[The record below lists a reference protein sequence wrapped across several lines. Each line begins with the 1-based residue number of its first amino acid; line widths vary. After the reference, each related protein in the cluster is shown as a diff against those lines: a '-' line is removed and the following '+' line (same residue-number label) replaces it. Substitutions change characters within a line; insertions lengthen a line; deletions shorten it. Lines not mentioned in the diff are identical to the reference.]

1 MGFNPDFPSQYQ
13 STDNANSFQLVD
25 AIGQYST
32 QSDTITNLG
41 FPASLLGKYILLHSG
56 DDTFTGTSF
65 NSPVWDNIA
74 NGNRGIDNLL
84 GTLFSR
90 DFLRG
95 GKENDFIS
103 GTDGGDDFL
112 LGDAE
117 DDTIF
122 ASVAG
127 NNILRGGQ
135 GSDSLNGANGID
147 LLIGDFGIDFL
158 FGGNNK
164 DYFVLR
170 TDSNG
175 DLKNLSGSTND
186 IDTITDF
193 KIADD
198 YIVLPGINTL
208 NEVKLEAVPGTAND
222 FYVGIIQPDF
232 SVLYAGRVN
241 SDGAIL
247 PERDI
252 LVGDKA
258 TTAYNAADGNDP
270 SRFLNNHNIFDVA

>member
-1 MGFNPDFPSQYQ
+1 MGFNPEFPSQYQ
-13 STDNANSFQLVD
+13 PTDNANTFLIVEG
-25 AIGQYST
+25 IGQLSN
-32 QSDTITNLG
+32 QSDTITNLNY
-41 FPASLLGKYILLHSG
+41 PQSLRGKYILLHSG
-56 DDTFTGTSF
+56 DDIFTGTSF
-65 NSPVWDNIA
+65 NSPGWDNIA
-74 NGNRGIDNLL
+74 NGNRGVDNLI
-84 GTLFSR
+84 GSLFSR

-95 GKENDFIS
+95 GREADFIS

-117 DDTIF
+117 DDTVF

-147 LLIGDFGIDFL
+147 LLIGDFGVDFL
-158 FGGNNK
+158 FGGLNK

-175 DLKNLSGSTND
+175 DLNNLSGSTND

-193 KIADD
+193 NIADD
-198 YIVLPGINTL
+198 YIVLPGISTL

-222 FYVGIIQPDF
+222 YYVGIIQQDF

-241 SDGAIL
+241 SDGIVV

-252 LVGDKA
+252 IVGDKA

-270 SRFLNNHNIFDVA
+270 TSFLNNPYIFDVA